1 MGGHGQDRTIEF
13 WEDFPIST
21 SNTPE
26 NRENSLLSSGPPSKF
41 WRWINFGVLPLFLSF
56 SIALAVT
63 AFEVTHR
70 TNTLSSS
77 SETSNRPSL
86 TTLMSLS
93 PLPERAAPNFTLVD
107 QAGKSVSLSQFRG
120 KTVLLAFM
128 DTLCTEVCPVESQ
141 EFLSAEKDL
150 GSRAH
155 DVVFIGV
162 NVNPHANSVAEVQR
176 FTSQHGLSVLKNWYF
191 LTGSLAQ
198 LIPVWRAYGI
208 EVIAPK
214 NGGQTTHSSYMYF
227 LNPLGRE
234 RFLADANVIQR
245 KNSPGY
251 LPKNVVKRW
260 GQGIA
265 RYLQLSANG

>member
-1 MGGHGQDRTIEF
+1 ME
-13 WEDFPIST
+13 ELPIKT
-21 SNTPE
+21 SNDSD
-26 NRENSLLSSGPPSKF
+26 NRVNSELSSGTPNLR
-41 WRWINFGVLPLFLSF
+41 WRWIYFGVLPLFLSF
-56 SIALAVT
+56 SVALAVT
-63 AFEVTHR
+63 AFEVTHH
-70 TNTLSSS
+70 TNALSSS
-77 SETSNRPSL
+77 SETSIRQSL

-93 PLPERAAPNFTLVD
+93 PLPERVAPNFTLVD

-128 DTLCTEVCPVESQ
+128 DTRCTEVCPVESQ
-141 EFLSAEKDL
+141 EFLRAEKDL
-150 GSRAH
+150 GSRAR

-162 NVNPHANSVAEVQR
+162 NVNPHANSVADVQR
-176 FTSQHGLSVLKNWYF
+176 YTSQHGLSALKNWYF

-198 LIPVWRAYGI
+198 LVPVWRAYGI
-208 EVIAPK
+208 EVIVPK
-214 NGGQTTHSSYMYF
+214 NGKQTVHASYVYF

-245 KNSPGY
+245 KNGTGY
-251 LPKNVVKRW
+251 LPTNVVKRW